1 MLTREIN
8 YVDFNGEKVTEKFYF
23 NISKPELV
31 EMEVEYKEG
40 LGQKIQNI
48 IDSKDYKQLIRIFKE
63 IILLSYGQKSEDGR
77 RFIKN
82 DTLREEFVQ
91 TAAYHVL
98 FMELASDANSAAEF
112 LKGVL
117 PTDMTGDIDKAVEEI
132 KANTLQTETKE

>member
-1 MLTREIN
+1 MLTREIK
-8 YVDFNGEKVTEKFYF
+8 YEDFNGETVVEKFYF

-48 IDSKDYKQLIRIFKE
+48 IDAKDYKQLIRMFKE
-63 IILLSYGQKSEDGR
+63 IILAAYGQKSEDAR

-98 FMELASDANSAAEF
+98 FMELAGDATAAAEF

-117 PTDMTGDIDKAVEEI
+117 PKDMTGEMDKALAEVQ
-132 KANTLQTETKE
+132 ANTIQTKE

>member
-1 MLTREIN
+1 MLTREIS
-8 YVDFNGEKVTEKFYF
+8 YTDFNDEKVVEKFYF

-48 IDSKDYKQLIRIFKE
+48 IDAKDYKQLIRMFKE
-63 IILLSYGQKSEDGR
+63 IILVSYGQKSEDGR

-98 FMELASDANSAAEF
+98 FMELAADATKAAEF

-117 PTDMTGDIDKAVEEI
+117 PKDMTGDIDKAVAEI
-132 KANTLQTETKE
+132 QANTLQTETKE

>member
-1 MLTREIN
+1 MLTREISYEN
-8 YVDFNGEKVTEKFYF
+8 FNGEKVVEKFYF

-48 IDSKDYKQLIRIFKE
+48 VDTKDYKQLIRMFKE
-63 IILLSYGQKSEDGR
+63 IILLSYGQKSDDGR

-98 FMELASDANSAAEF
+98 FMELAADASAAAEF

-117 PTDMTGDIDKAVEEI
+117 PKDMTGEMDKALAEVQ
-132 KANTLQTETKE
+132 ANTIQTKE

>member
-1 MLTREIN
+1 MLTREIS
-8 YVDFNGEKVTEKFYF
+8 YTDFNGEKVVEKFYF

-31 EMEVEYKEG
+31 EMEVEHKEG

-48 IDSKDYKQLIRIFKE
+48 IDAKDYKQLIRMFKE
-63 IILLSYGQKSEDGR
+63 IILAAYGQKSDDGK

-82 DTLREEFVQ
+82 DQLREEFVQ

-98 FMELASDANSAAEF
+98 FMELAGDASSAAEF

-117 PTDMTGDIDKAVEEI
+117 PKDMTGAIDKAVEEI
-132 KANTLQTETKE
+132 KVNTLQTETKE

>member
-1 MLTREIN
+1 MLTKEIS
-8 YVDFNGEKVTEKFYF
+8 YEDFNGEKVTEKFYF

-48 IDSKDYKQLIRIFKE
+48 IDAKDYRQLIRMFKE
-63 IILLSYGQKSEDGR
+63 IILAAYGQKSEDGR

-82 DTLREEFVQ
+82 ETLREEFVQ

-98 FMELASDANSAAEF
+98 FMELASDADSAAEF

-117 PTDMTGDIDKAVEEI
+117 PKDMTGEMDKALAEV
-132 KANTLQTETKE
+132 KANTIQTKE

>member
-1 MLTREIN
+1 MLTREIS
-8 YVDFNGEKVTEKFYF
+8 YEDFNGEKVVEKFYF

-48 IDSKDYKQLIRIFKE
+48 VDTKDYKQLIRMFKE
-63 IILLSYGQKSEDGR
+63 IILLSYGQKSDDGR

-98 FMELASDANSAAEF
+98 FMELAADASAAAEF

-117 PTDMTGDIDKAVEEI
+117 PKDMTGEMDKALAEVQ
-132 KANTLQTETKE
+132 ANTIQTKE

>member
-1 MLTREIN
+1 MLTREIS
-8 YVDFNGEKVTEKFYF
+8 YTDFNGEKVTEKFYF

-48 IDSKDYKQLIRIFKE
+48 IDAKDYRQLIKMFKE
-63 IILLSYGQKSEDGR
+63 IILTAYGQKSEDGR

-91 TAAYHVL
+91 MAAYHVL
-98 FMELASDANSAAEF
+98 FIELASDADAAAEF

-117 PTDMTGDIDKAVEEI
+117 PKDMTGEMDKALAEV
-132 KANTLQTETKE
+132 KASTLQTKE

>member
-1 MLTREIN
+1 MLTREIS
-8 YVDFNGEKVTEKFYF
+8 YTDFNGEKVTEKFYF

-48 IDSKDYKQLIRIFKE
+48 IDAKDYRQLIKMFKE
-63 IILLSYGQKSEDGR
+63 IILTAYGQKSEDGR

-91 TAAYHVL
+91 MAAYHVL
-98 FMELASDANSAAEF
+98 FMELASDADAAAEF

-117 PTDMTGDIDKAVEEI
+117 PKDMTGEMDKALAEV
-132 KANTLQTETKE
+132 KASTLQTKE

>member
-1 MLTREIN
+1 MLPLDLT
-8 YVDFNGEKVTEKFYF
+8 YTDFNDQEVTEKFYF

-48 IDSKDYKQLIRIFKE
+48 VDAKDYKQLIRMFKE
-63 IILLSYGQKSEDGR
+63 IILAAYGQKSEDGR

-82 DTLREEFVQ
+82 DILREEFVQ
-91 TAAYHVL
+91 SAAYHVL
-98 FMELASDANSAAEF
+98 FMQLAGDADKAAEF

-117 PTDMTGDIDKAVEEI
+117 PKDMTGEMDKALAEV
-132 KANTLQTETKE
+132 KANTIQTKE

>member
-1 MLTREIN
+1 MLTREIK
-8 YVDFNGEKVTEKFYF
+8 YEDFNGEQVVEKFYF

-40 LGQKIQNI
+40 LGQRIQNI
-48 IDSKDYKQLIRIFKE
+48 IDAKDYKQLIRIFKE
-63 IILLSYGQKSEDGR
+63 IILLAYGQKSEDGR

-82 DTLREEFVQ
+82 DTIREEFVQ

-98 FMELASDANSAAEF
+98 FMELASDADKAAEF

-117 PTDMTGDIDKAVEEI
+117 PQDMTGEMDKALAEV
-132 KANTLQTETKE
+132 KANTIQTKE

>member
-1 MLTREIN
+1 MLTREIS
-8 YVDFNGEKVTEKFYF
+8 YTDFNGEKVTEKFYF

-48 IDSKDYKQLIRIFKE
+48 IDAKDYRQLIKMFKE
-63 IILLSYGQKSEDGR
+63 IILTAYGQKSEDGR

-91 TAAYHVL
+91 MAAYHVL
-98 FMELASDANSAAEF
+98 FMELASDADA
-112 LKGVL
+112 
-117 PTDMTGDIDKAVEEI
+117 
-132 KANTLQTETKE
+132 

>member
-1 MLTREIN
+1 MLTREIK
-8 YVDFNGEKVTEKFYF
+8 YEDFNGEKVTEKFYF

-48 IDSKDYKQLIRIFKE
+48 IDAKDYRQLIRMFKQ
-63 IILLSYGQKSEDGR
+63 IILLAYGQKSDDGR

-82 DTLREEFVQ
+82 DTIREEFVQ

-98 FMELASDANSAAEF
+98 FMELAGDASAAAEF

-117 PTDMTGDIDKAVEEI
+117 PTDMTGDIDKAVAEI
-132 KANTLQTETKE
+132 EANTIQTKE